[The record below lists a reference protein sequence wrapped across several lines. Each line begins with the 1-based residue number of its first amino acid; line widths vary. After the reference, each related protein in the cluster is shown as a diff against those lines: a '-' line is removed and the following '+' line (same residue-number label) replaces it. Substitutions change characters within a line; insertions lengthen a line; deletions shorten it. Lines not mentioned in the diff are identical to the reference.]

1 MFKRRLV
8 SLTRIAAVA
17 ESAVVLLVAC
27 GGGGADAPASPPPAV
42 GVTSSTGSLLT
53 SDGSHDLSFAI
64 TTTNTV
70 AATAVVTTVCDGRS
84 TAMTSVAVPS
94 AGGTVT
100 TRPTAGYFPG
110 EACESTLRVDA
121 TGVGATTATAS
132 ARASF
137 TYKLIFD
144 RNTVGISSSR
154 LAQITESGPVQATAS
169 WSRGIAFNCL
179 QGEAPVPADNG
190 WYKGL
195 CQGTTGGLYAV
206 KWDVVHNV
214 FYEWTGSLPTGYE
227 LTQVGANSWS
237 WGPKWHQC
245 MNFCSAS
252 WGVPPEATMFSW
264 ADAKNGGLYYSDA
277 GRSRTLSRL
286 YANGTRADIYS
297 TTDGTYAASSMLT
310 ISNR

>member
-1 MFKRRLV
+1 MKKQLV
-8 SLTRIAAVA
+8 PLARIAANLG
-17 ESAVVLLVAC
+17 SLLLVAC
-27 GGGGADAPASPPPAV
+27 GGGGSDTPASTPPTLTAASS
-42 GVTSSTGSLLT
+42 TSSILA
-53 SDGSHDLSFAI
+53 SDGTHEVSFAV
-64 TTTNTV
+64 TTANTLSTTV
-70 AATAVVTTVCDGRS
+70 AITTVCDGRS
-84 TAMTSVAVPS
+84 TPMTSVSVPS

-100 TRPTAGYFPG
+100 ARPTAGYFPG
-110 EACESTLRVDA
+110 ESCESTLRIDA
-121 TGVGATTATAS
+121 TGAGATSASAS
-132 ARASF
+132 ARAIFS
-137 TYKLIFD
+137 YKLLYD
-144 RNTVGISSSR
+144 RVTVGISSSR
-154 LAQITESGPVQATAS
+154 LSQITESGPVQATAS
-169 WSRGIAFNCL
+169 WSHGIAFNCL

-264 ADAKNGGLYYSDA
+264 ADAKNGGLYYSEA
-277 GRSRTLSRL
+277 RRERTLSRL

-297 TTDGTYAASSMLT
+297 TTDGTAAASSMLT